1 MTPEEID
8 ARRLELSE
16 AAALREIEGHNALM
30 AAREAE
36 ENERAERVRLRTR
49 EVVALELQSEN
60 NRRIADASAG
70 TGRTAMILDA
80 AIRRIDDRTS
90 TTGGVNYAKAVSE
103 VLATLAEIERQTAP
117 PDDAPADPPTPG
129 LA

>member
-1 MTPEEID
+1 MIMTSDERE
-8 ARRLELSE
+8 ARRLELLE
-16 AAALREIEGHNALM
+16 AAAEREIEAHNAVL
-30 AAREAE
+30 A
-36 ENERAERVRLRTR
+36 ERAALVTIRDRQVR
-49 EVVALELQSEN
+49 ALELQAEN
-60 NRRIADASAG
+60 NRRIADATAG

-90 TTGGVNYAKAVSE
+90 TTGGVNYAKAVAE
-103 VLATLAEIERQTAP
+103 VLATMAEIERQTAL

>member
-1 MTPEEID
+1 MAMTTEEID

-16 AAALREIEGHNALM
+16 AAALREIEAHNAVL
-30 AAREAE
+30 A
-36 ENERAERVRLRTR
+36 ERAALVTIRDRQVR
-49 EVVALELQSEN
+49 ALELQAEN
-60 NRRIADASAG
+60 NRRIADATAG

-90 TTGGVNYAKAVSE
+90 TTGGVNYAKAVAE
-103 VLATLAEIERQTAP
+103 VLATMAEIERQTAL

>member
-1 MTPEEID
+1 MSMTTEEID

-16 AAALREIEGHNALM
+16 AAALREIEAHNAVL
-30 AAREAE
+30 A
-36 ENERAERVRLRTR
+36 ERAALVTIRDRQVR
-49 EVVALELQSEN
+49 ALELQADN
-60 NRRIADASAG
+60 NRRIADATAG

-90 TTGGVNYAKAVSE
+90 TTGAPNIPKAVGE
-103 VLATLAEIERQTAP
+103 VLATMAEIERQLTA
-117 PDDAPADPPTPG
+117 APSG

>member
-1 MTPEEID
+1 MTPEEREV
-8 ARRLELSE
+8 RRLELLE
-16 AAALREIEGHNALM
+16 AAAEREIEAHNAVLEERKSLVTL
-30 AAREAE
+30 RERQAQ
-36 ENERAERVRLRTR
+36 
-49 EVVALELQSEN
+49 ALELQAEN
-60 NRRIADASAG
+60 NRRIADSTAG

-90 TTGGVNYAKAVSE
+90 PTGTPAYAKAVSE

-117 PDDAPADPPTPG
+117 APSG

>member
-1 MTPEEID
+1 MTPEQID

-16 AAALREIEGHNALM
+16 AAALRETEAHNAVL
-30 AAREAE
+30 A
-36 ENERAERVRLRTR
+36 ERAALVTIRDRQVR
-49 EVVALELQSEN
+49 ALELQAEN
-60 NRRIADASAG
+60 NRRIADATAG

-90 TTGGVNYAKAVSE
+90 PTGTPAYAKAVSE
-103 VLATLAEIERQTAP
+103 VLATLAEIERQTAL

>member
-8 ARRLELSE
+8 ARRLELLE

-30 AAREAE
+30 AARQAE

-90 TTGGVNYAKAVSE
+90 TTGAPNIPKAVSE
-103 VLATLAEIERQTAP
+103 VLATISEIERQL
-117 PDDAPADPPTPG
+117 APAVTSDPPG

>member
-1 MTPEEID
+1 MIMTSDERE
-8 ARRLELSE
+8 ARRLELLE
-16 AAALREIEGHNALM
+16 AAAEREIEAHNAVL
-30 AAREAE
+30 A
-36 ENERAERVRLRTR
+36 ERAALVTIRDRQVR
-49 EVVALELQSEN
+49 ALELQAEN

-90 TTGGVNYAKAVSE
+90 TTGGVNYAKAVAE
-103 VLATLAEIERQTAP
+103 VLATMAEIERQTAL

>member
-8 ARRLELSE
+8 ARRLELLE
-16 AAALREIEGHNALM
+16 AAAEREIEAHNAVL
-30 AAREAE
+30 A
-36 ENERAERVRLRTR
+36 ERAALVTIRDRQVR
-49 EVVALELQSEN
+49 ALELQAEN

-90 TTGGVNYAKAVSE
+90 TNGAPNLPKAVGE
-103 VLATLAEIERQTAP
+103 VLATMAEIERQLTA
-117 PDDAPADPPTPG
+117 APSG

>member
-1 MTPEEID
+1 MTPEQID

-16 AAALREIEGHNALM
+16 AAALREIEAHNAVL
-30 AAREAE
+30 A
-36 ENERAERVRLRTR
+36 ERAALVTIRDRQVR
-49 EVVALELQSEN
+49 ALELQAEN

-90 TTGGVNYAKAVSE
+90 PTAAPNYQRAVSE
-103 VLATLAEIERQTAP
+103 VLATLAEIKRQTAL
-117 PDDAPADPPTPG
+117 PDEAPADPPTPG

>member
-1 MTPEEID
+1 M
-8 ARRLELSE
+8 
-16 AAALREIEGHNALM
+16 
-30 AAREAE
+30 
-36 ENERAERVRLRTR
+36 RLRTR

-90 TTGGVNYAKAVSE
+90 TTGAPNIPKAVAE
-103 VLATLAEIERQTAP
+103 VLATIAEIERQLTA
-117 PDDAPADPPTPG
+117 APSDPPG

>member
-1 MTPEEID
+1 MAMTPEEID
-8 ARRLELSE
+8 ARRLQLLE
-16 AAALREIEGHNALM
+16 AAAVRETEAHNAVL
-30 AAREAE
+30 A
-36 ENERAERVRLRTR
+36 ERAALVTIRDRQVR
-49 EVVALELQSEN
+49 ALELQAEN

-90 TTGGVNYAKAVSE
+90 TTGGVNYAKAVAE
-103 VLATLAEIERQTAP
+103 VLATMAEIERQTAL